1 MQLERLTACR
11 QSCKWQAQ
19 AEETMAWVHSSA
31 VHVNVDVLNYS
42 SDPAFVSTA
51 GGTWESLTTCLDLML
66 LRLHASQDM
75 NCEQGHLHL

>member
-31 VHVNVDVLNYS
+31 VHVNVDVLNSS

-51 GGTWESLTTCLDLML
+51 GGHLGELNNLPRPHAPALTRRRRHEL
-66 LRLHASQDM
+66 
-75 NCEQGHLHL
+75 